1 MNDTAMTADPVI
13 GVYDTRSG
21 AEAAMNALARGGFD
35 MHKLSVFGKGSHA
48 ADEHPHGFYA
58 LGDRVKAWGV
68 SGGFWGAAWAL
79 LLGSAVFVMPPFG
92 IVAAAGP
99 FAAAL
104 IAAFEGA
111 AVVGGVSARSA
122 ALASV
127 GVPHERALR
136 YESDV
141 LADRFL
147 LIVHG
152 SPDDVSDAR
161 RILAAKEAAHE
172 LPFHQAA

>member
-1 MNDTAMTADPVI
+1 
-13 GVYDTRSG
+13 
-21 AEAAMNALARGGFD
+21 
-35 MHKLSVFGKGSHA
+35 
-48 ADEHPHGFYA
+48 
-58 LGDRVKAWGV
+58 
-68 SGGFWGAAWAL
+68 
-79 LLGSAVFVMPPFG
+79 MPPFG

-99 FAAAL
+99 FAATL

-111 AVVGGVSARSA
+111 AVVGGVSALSA

-127 GVPHERALR
+127 GVPHHQALR

-147 LIVHG
+147 VIVHG
-152 SPDDVSDAR
+152 TPGDVANAR
-161 RILAAKEAAHE
+161 RILDAGAAAHE

>member
-1 MNDTAMTADPVI
+1 MNSTATRDDPVI

-35 MHKLSVFGKGSHA
+35 MHKLSVFGKGGRA
-48 ADEHPHGFYA
+48 EEHPHGFYT
-58 LGDRVKAWGV
+58 LGDRVRAWGV
-68 SGGFWGAAWAL
+68 SGGFWGAAWGL

-99 FAAAL
+99 ITMALVAAL
-104 IAAFEGA
+104 EGA
-111 AVVGGVSARSA
+111 AIVGGVSALSA

-127 GVPHERALR
+127 GVPHEQAIR

-147 LIVHG
+147 VIVHG
-152 SPDDVSDAR
+152 SPEDLASAR
-161 RILAAKEAAHE
+161 SLLAKAAAHE
-172 LPFHQAA
+172 LPIHQSA

>member
-1 MNDTAMTADPVI
+1 MNEPDALADPVI
-13 GVYDTRSG
+13 GVYDTRSA

-35 MHKLSVFGKGSHA
+35 MHKLSVFGKGGYP
-48 ADEHPHGFYA
+48 DDHPHGFYD
-58 LGDRVKAWGV
+58 LGDRLRAWGAT
-68 SGGFWGAAWAL
+68 GGFWGAAWAL

-111 AVVGGVSARSA
+111 AVVGGVSVLSA

-127 GVPHERALR
+127 GVPHPQALR

-147 LIVHG
+147 VIVQGTPEDLRHARHIL
-152 SPDDVSDAR
+152 DAR
-161 RILAAKEAAHE
+161 AAAHE

>member
-1 MNDTAMTADPVI
+1 MNAIATRDDPVI
-13 GVYDTRSG
+13 GVFETRSG
-21 AEAAMNALARGGFD
+21 AESAMNALARAGFD
-35 MHKLSVFGKGSHA
+35 MHKLSVFGKGCQSA
-48 ADEHPHGFYA
+48 EHPHAFYT
-58 LGDRVKAWGV
+58 LGDRVRAWGV

-99 FAAAL
+99 ITAAL
-104 IAAFEGA
+104 VAALEGVA
-111 AVVGGVSARSA
+111 IVGGVSVLSA
-122 ALASV
+122 ALASI
-127 GVPHERALR
+127 GVPHDQAIR

-152 SPDDVSDAR
+152 SPEDTASAR
-161 RILAAKEAAHE
+161 HILAAAQETHE
-172 LPFHQAA
+172 LPIHLPA

>member
-1 MNDTAMTADPVI
+1 MIATATCADPVI

-21 AEAAMNALARGGFD
+21 AEAAMHALARGGFD
-35 MHKLSVFGKGSHA
+35 MRKLSVFGKGGHA
-48 ADEHPHGFYA
+48 DDHPHGFYT
-58 LGDRVKAWGV
+58 LGDRVRAWGTA
-68 SGGFWGAAWAL
+68 GGLWGAAWAL

-104 IAAFEGA
+104 IAALEGA
-111 AVVGGVSARSA
+111 AVVGGVSALSA
-122 ALASV
+122 ALAGM
-127 GVPHERALR
+127 GVPHDEAVR
-136 YESDV
+136 YESEV

-147 LIVHG
+147 VIVHG
-152 SPDDVSDAR
+152 SEEEAASAR
-161 RILAAKEAAHE
+161 RILDAGATAHE